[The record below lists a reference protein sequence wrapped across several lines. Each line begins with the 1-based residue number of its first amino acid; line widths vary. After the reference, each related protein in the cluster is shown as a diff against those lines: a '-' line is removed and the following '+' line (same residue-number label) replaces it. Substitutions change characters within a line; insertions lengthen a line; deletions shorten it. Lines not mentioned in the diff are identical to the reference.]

1 MNKHYNDIRD
11 LKIEYNKLTTD
22 ILVKFGNNFSK
33 IVITSLEKSLQK
45 QRIESFKKKIRKFTT
60 Y

>member
-22 ILVKFGNNFSK
+22 IQVKFGNNFSK

-45 QRIESFKKKIRKFTT
+45 QRI
-60 Y
+60 

>member
-22 ILVKFGNNFSK
+22 IQVKFGNNFSK